1 MTEEEKKA
9 IEYLNKDLKKA
20 DMLEMTVHT
29 DNESLRTAL
38 NLIKSQQEE
47 IEKLRNNNKRLLKK
61 LRNRVKEVKKLTK
74 YSLYKKEF
82 SRLNKE
88 IEKKDKIIDEMSNM
102 LVRVHSENKEVEF
115 IANIDIEEKKEKIK
129 QYFEKKVEKSNE

>member
-88 IEKKDKIIDEMSNM
+88 IEKKDKIIDEMSDM